1 MRPLSTQELWL
12 IGEAAS
18 LSRIGLAKHLAGQ
31 ELILALDARGF
42 QLTRTPEEEMR
53 AALRLARLT
62 LKAKG
67 GCTAA
72 ERDAAVA
79 AIDVLL

>member
-42 QLTRTPEEEMR
+42 QLTRKAEINQKEELLR
-53 AALRLARLT
+53 APGRT
-62 LKAKG
+62 Q
-67 GCTAA
+67 T
-72 ERDAAVA
+72 
-79 AIDVLL
+79 